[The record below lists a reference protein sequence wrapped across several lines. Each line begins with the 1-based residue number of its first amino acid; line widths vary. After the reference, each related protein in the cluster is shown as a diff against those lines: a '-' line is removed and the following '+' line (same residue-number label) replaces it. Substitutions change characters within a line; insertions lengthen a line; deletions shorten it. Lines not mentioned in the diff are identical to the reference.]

1 MKNFKLI
8 LVLFAALGMTVASCS
23 DDTATPVDTTPNID
37 FKGGS
42 NYISADATVVTG
54 ETFVIGITA
63 SSNVNSGKNLTSV
76 MYTVTSNNVVIME
89 QDSVFSATSYNY
101 DYSFSLANVGDA
113 VFKFVVT
120 DKNGETNT
128 ISLTVTAE
136 AGTTPLGAA
145 EATLWKREGANAGT
159 GLSGFG
165 LKWDSNLKAVH
176 AVIKKDV
183 ASKFVQLNAD
193 SWTTFTTQEELV
205 AAVDAAQG
213 IEDFREISAE
223 ASATFNYVLGVIY
236 NNQYFMIHLTS
247 STVEVLQAGT
257 TITINGESK
266 K

>member
-23 DDTATPVDTTPNID
+23 DDTATPVDTTPNIN

-54 ETFVIGITA
+54 ENFVIGITA
-63 SSNVNSGKNLTSV
+63 SSNVNTGKNLTSV
-76 MYTVTSNNVVIME
+76 KYTVTSNNNIIME
-89 QDSVFSATSYNY
+89 QDSIFSATSYNY
-101 DYSFSLANVGDA
+101 DYGFSLANVGDA

-128 ISLTVTAE
+128 ISLTITAE

-145 EATLWKREGANAGT
+145 EATLWERVGANAAT

-165 LKWDSNLKAVH
+165 LKWTSNLREVH

-183 ASKFVQLNAD
+183 ASKFVQLNSD

-205 AAVDAAQG
+205 AAIDAAQG
-213 IEDFREISAE
+213 IEDFREISVE
-223 ASATFNYVLGVIY
+223 ASATFNYVLGVI
-236 NNQYFMIHLTS
+236 NNGEYFMIHLTS
-247 STVEVLQAGT
+247 STVTVAPAGT
-257 TITINGESK
+257 TVKIFGESK
-266 K
+266 N